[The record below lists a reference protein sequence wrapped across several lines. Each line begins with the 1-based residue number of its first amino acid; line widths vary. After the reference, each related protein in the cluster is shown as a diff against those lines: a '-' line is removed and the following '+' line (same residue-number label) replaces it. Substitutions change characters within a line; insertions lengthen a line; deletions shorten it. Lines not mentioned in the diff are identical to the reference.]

1 MASKLDKYPNLKKA
15 QKARMK
21 KAKERALKKARHE
34 KELKKK
40 SKKKVVV
47 ESSSSESDVGEN
59 KEELDVAA
67 YLSELC
73 NQQLKM
79 HYKDVIK
86 PKIKKQL
93 KKYEN
98 KKQLNNSADSVNIE
112 HVVNPTVVEPV
123 EVKDDNLKRKNLF
136 D

>member
-1 MASKLDKYPNLKKA
+1 
-15 QKARMK
+15 MK
-21 KAKERALKKARHE
+21 KAEERALEKAQHE

-47 ESSSSESDVGEN
+47 KLSSSKSDAGKN
-59 KEELDVAA
+59 KEELNVAA

-73 NQQLKM
+73 NQQLKL

-93 KKYEN
+93 KKYKN
-98 KKQLNNSADSVNIE
+98 KKQLNNSADSVNIK
-112 HVVNPTVVEPV
+112 HVVNPAVVEPA
-123 EVKDDNLKRKNLF
+123 EVKDDNLKQKNLF
-136 D
+136 N